1 LIFLIESTLILLIFK
16 KYKKIKKIKI
26 YQKEKDEGPIL
37 RTKQHFTYKYK
48 PKKLL
53 KGRRKIYKV
62 EGGSLESK
70 KKKKEET

>member
-1 LIFLIESTLILLIFK
+1 LILLIFK

-26 YQKEKDEGPIL
+26 YQKEKDEGSIL